1 MNQKVTSFFG
11 EVTGALQKQPP
22 EVFYKKDVLKNFE
35 NSQENTRV
43 GVPTKRH
50 SLIYV
55 KYNNGGRINQRS

>member
-35 NSQENTRV
+35 KFTRKHRCWC
-43 GVPTKRH
+43 PDKETKLNLRK
-50 SLIYV
+50 I
-55 KYNNGGRINQRS
+55 Q